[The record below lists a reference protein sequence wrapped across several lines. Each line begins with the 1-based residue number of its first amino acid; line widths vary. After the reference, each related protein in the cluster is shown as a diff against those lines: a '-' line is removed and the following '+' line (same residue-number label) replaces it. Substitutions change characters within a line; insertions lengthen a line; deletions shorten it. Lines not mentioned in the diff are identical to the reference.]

1 MTPRPAQRDEN
12 PAGAHLP
19 LDPLPGHS
27 SRGRLE
33 RVLRRGE
40 FAVTAE
46 LNPPDS
52 ADPEDVYN
60 RAKVFDGWVDGIN
73 AVDAS
78 GANCHMSSVGICA
91 LLTRMGYAP
100 IMQIACRDRNRIAI
114 QGDVLGAAA
123 MGVANVLCLTGD
135 GVQAGDQPGAKPV
148 FDLDSMSLLET
159 IRTMRDAG
167 RLLSGRKLSTPPQL
181 FLGAA
186 VNPFAP
192 PQDFRPLHLGKK
204 IAAGAQFVQTQY
216 CFDVPAFRAFMAK
229 ARDLGLMEKIFV
241 LCGVGPLASAKTAR
255 WIRSNV
261 PGVHIPDH
269 VIARLEGAADQ
280 KAEGKR
286 LCIDI
291 IDEVKEIPGVSGIH
305 VMAYRQEEYVAEIVD
320 DSGVL
325 KGRRPWMPEPR
336 PDDRM
341 VAERLDR
348 LLHADPTQRQADMV
362 KSAHREDKP
371 S

>member
-1 MTPRPAQRDEN
+1 MIEASPSRRHGDEN
-12 PAGAHLP
+12 PAGIHLP
-19 LDPLPGHS
+19 LDPLPGHV

-40 FAVTAE
+40 FAVTTE

-52 ADPEDVYN
+52 ANPEDVYN
-60 RAKVFDGWVDGIN
+60 RAKIFDGWVDGIN

-100 IMQIACRDRNRIAI
+100 IMQISCRDRNRIAI

-123 MGVANVLCLTGD
+123 MGVANILCLTGD

-159 IRTMRDAG
+159 IRIMRDNG
-167 RLLSGRKLSTPPQL
+167 KFLSGRKLTTPPEV

-192 PQDFRPLHLGKK
+192 PHDFRALQFGKK

-216 CFDVPAFRAFMAK
+216 CFDVPMFRAFMDRAQSE
-229 ARDLGLMEKIFV
+229 GFTENCFV
-241 LCGVGPLASAKTAR
+241 LCGVGPLASAKTAK
-255 WIRSNV
+255 WIRTNV
-261 PGVHIPDH
+261 PGIHIPDA
-269 VIARLEGAADQ
+269 VIKRLEGATDQ
-280 KAEGKR
+280 KKEGKQ

-291 IDEVKEIPGVSGIH
+291 IDEVKEIAGVAGVH
-305 VMAYRQEEYVAEIVD
+305 VMAYRQEEYVAEIVA

-325 KGRRPWMPEPR
+325 KGRRPWTREAR
-336 PDDRM
+336 ADDSI
-341 VAERLDR
+341 VAERLDHILR
-348 LLHADPTQRQADMV
+348 DADQNQQPSEMVEQA
-362 KSAHREDKP
+362 AH
-371 S
+371 

>member
-1 MTPRPAQRDEN
+1 MLLPPRDEN
-12 PAGAHLP
+12 PAGIHLP

-40 FAVTAE
+40 FAVTTE

-52 ADPEDVYN
+52 ANPEDVYE
-60 RAKVFDGWVDGIN
+60 RARIFEGWVDGIN

-100 IMQIACRDRNRIAI
+100 IMQIACRDKNRIAI

-123 MGVANVLCLTGD
+123 MGVANILCLTGD

-159 IRTMRDAG
+159 VRTMRDQG
-167 RLLSGRKLSTPPQL
+167 KFLSGRKLTSPPEV

-186 VNPFAP
+186 INPFAP
-192 PQDFRPLHLGKK
+192 PYDFRPMQFGKK
-204 IAAGAQFVQTQY
+204 IAAGAQFVQSQY
-216 CFDVPAFRAFMAK
+216 CFDVEMFRTFMAR
-229 ARDLGLMEKIFV
+229 ARDLGLTEKCFV
-241 LCGVGPLASAKTAR
+241 MCGVGPLASAKTAR
-255 WIRSNV
+255 WIKNNV
-261 PGVHIPDH
+261 PGVHIPEA
-269 VIARLEGAADQ
+269 VIDRLAGAKDQ

-291 IDEVKEIPGVSGIH
+291 INEVKEIPGVSGVH
-305 VMAYRQEEYVAEIVD
+305 VMAYRQEEFVAEIVAE
-320 DSGVL
+320 SGVL
-325 KGRRPWMPEPR
+325 KGRKPWKREER
-336 PDDRM
+336 SDERL
-341 VAERLDR
+341 VAERLDH
-348 LLHADPTQRQADMV
+348 LLHDGAENRTPAQIVETV
-362 KSAHREDKP
+362 AH
-371 S
+371 

>member
-1 MTPRPAQRDEN
+1 MTRQPDEH
-12 PAGAHLP
+12 PDGAHLP

-27 SRGRLE
+27 SLGRLE

-52 ADPEDVYN
+52 ADPHDVYE
-60 RAKVFDGWVDGIN
+60 RAKIFDGWVDGIN

-100 IMQIACRDRNRIAI
+100 IMQISCRDRNRIAI

-123 MGVANVLCLTGD
+123 MGVANILCLTGD

-148 FDLDSMSLLET
+148 FDLDCMSLLET
-159 IRTMRDAG
+159 IRIMRDNSKF
-167 RLLSGRKLSTPPQL
+167 LSGRKLTTPPGV

-186 VNPFAP
+186 INPFAP
-192 PQDFRPLHLGKK
+192 PYDFRPHRLAKK
-204 IAAGAQFVQTQY
+204 IAAGAQFVQSQY
-216 CFDVPAFRAFMAK
+216 CFDVPMFRTYMQRV
-229 ARDLGLMEKIFV
+229 RDLGLAEECFIM
-241 LCGVGPLASAKTAR
+241 CGVGPLASAKTAR

-261 PGVHIPDH
+261 PGIHIPDA

-280 KAEGKR
+280 KKEGKQ

-291 IDEVKEIPGVSGIH
+291 INEVKEIPGVSGIH
-305 VMAYRQEEYVAEIVD
+305 VMAYRQEEYVAEIVHE
-320 DSGVL
+320 SGVL
-325 KGRRPWMPEPR
+325 KGRRPWTREIGT
-336 PDDRM
+336 DDQA
-341 VAERLDR
+341 VADRLDHI
-348 LLHADPTQRQADMV
+348 LHANETQKPVQMV
-362 KSAHREDKP
+362 EKAAR
-371 S
+371 